1 MLGYKQAKSPVGPG
15 VCKEQVARLFEKQCS
30 FNHIKYLRL
39 NVLHYL
45 VNYTTVDKILP
56 ELRLIYYFCT
66 AFGALLVLPI
76 DT

>member
-1 MLGYKQAKSPVGPG
+1 MLGYKQAKSPIGPG
-15 VCKEQVARLFEKQCS
+15 VCKEQVARLPLSEKQC
-30 FNHIKYLRL
+30 NRIKYLRL

-45 VNYTTVDKILP
+45 VNYTTLDKSLP
-56 ELRLIYYFCT
+56 ELHLIYYFCT